1 MGINIG
7 NTEKAGYFIGAERV
21 IPDNLELHIDATDID
36 SYPGSGTAIY
46 DTSGNSNDGVMVN
59 GVTWSS
65 DGYFTV
71 DGSNDKITFSSIAT
85 LSDWSLC
92 FWLKHTSTQGANYE
106 RIFGAS
112 SNRFEIAED
121 TSDKI
126 RIYDGSWRTISAVT
140 IPSGDWVN
148 LVFTMR
154 LAGPTLDIYKNGV
167 NLSSTADG
175 RTLSGYTFYLGSKV
189 TSGEQWAGS
198 IGSFMVYSAQLTSD
212 QVLHNF
218 NADRGRYGI

>member
-1 MGINIG
+1 MQKLLDCNEQG
-7 NTEKAGYFIGAERV
+7 EAQLAG
-21 IPDNLELHIDATDID
+21 DNLELHIDASDID
-36 SYPGSGTAIY
+36 SYTGSGTSIT
-46 DTSGNSNDGVMVN
+46 DITGNGNGGTMVN

-71 DGSNDKITFSSIAT
+71 DGLNDRITFSSIAT

-92 FWLKHTSTQGANYE
+92 FWLKHTSTQNTNYE
-106 RIFGAS
+106 RIFGTYFS
-112 SNRFEIAED
+112 RFEIAED
-121 TSDKI
+121 TSDQI
-126 RIYDGSWRTISAVT
+126 RFYDGSWRTISAVT
-140 IPSGDWVN
+140 IPSGDWTN
-148 LVFTMR
+148 IVFTYN
-154 LAGPTLDIYKNGV
+154 TLTVTLKIYQDGIEK
-167 NLSSTADG
+167 SSTTDG

-189 TSGEQWAGS
+189 NSGEQWAGS